1 MNVKKWLKHAFAIET
16 PETISPTDEQLQV
29 IDKVCQEIVRRG
41 MATPALTFLAM
52 VEPLNMMGA
61 QTLHFFQPF
70 LSIFTN
76 AAGPQQ
82 FATFLEHR
90 GSIEFICQHIEKL
103 NKEQKQTATN

>member
-16 PETISPTDEQLQV
+16 PETILPTDEQLQV

-52 VEPLNMMGA
+52 VEPLNMIGA

-70 LSIFTN
+70 LSVFTN
-76 AAGPQQ
+76 SAGPQQ
-82 FATFLEHR
+82 FAIFLEHR
-90 GSIEFICQHIEKL
+90 GSIEFICQRIEELSKQ
-103 NKEQKQTATN
+103 QKQATTD